1 MTFFSEEKARDLKQ
15 KMKIIRQ
22 IPFFKKT
29 ILVGVFLFSGIGE
42 ATKASLFSIDE
53 AKKDASSEV
62 VVFLSLDC
70 PICIDM
76 LDELDS
82 IQKICT
88 VNQITF
94 KALVPASCGTKQ
106 EDYEV
111 FINKFNPSF
120 PIAID
125 SSNQLVRKLKAK
137 ITPEIFLIK
146 GRKVLYR
153 GLIDDSFYRVG
164 EKKGGIPTPIF
175 LKSLHQFIKGERID
189 VSSSTAIGCIIEKN
203 RGK

>member
-1 MTFFSEEKARDLKQ
+1 
-15 KMKIIRQ
+15 
-22 IPFFKKT
+22 
-29 ILVGVFLFSGIGE
+29 
-42 ATKASLFSIDE
+42 
-53 AKKDASSEV
+53 
-62 VVFLSLDC
+62 
-70 PICIDM
+70 M

-164 EKKGGIPTPIF
+164 EKKGGTPTPIF
-175 LKSLHQFIKGERID
+175 LKSLHQYIKGERID
-189 VSSSTAIGCIIEKN
+189 VSSTTAIGCIIEKN